1 MMDENEFRKRS
12 DEALTSLQRA
22 LESASDSHDFEVDR
36 NQGAL
41 TIEFED
47 PPAKFVVSPNSPVRQ
62 IWVSAR
68 VQSFKLDWKESAG
81 AFVLADG
88 RALHQLIGDVV
99 SDQLGEPVV
108 LNQDLRN

>member
-1 MMDENEFRKRS
+1 MIDENEFRTRS

-22 LESASDSHDFEVDR
+22 LERASDKYDFEVDR

-68 VQSFKLDWKESAG
+68 VQSFKLDWNEASA
-81 AFVLADG
+81 AFALPDG
-88 RALHQLIGDVV
+88 RSLQTLIADVV
-99 SDQLGEPVV
+99 SEQMGERIV
-108 LNQDLRN
+108 L

>member
-1 MMDENEFRKRS
+1 MIDENLFRTRS
-12 DEALTSLQRA
+12 DESLTSLQRA
-22 LESASDSHDFEVDR
+22 LERASDKYDFEVDR

-68 VQSFKLDWKESAG
+68 VQSFKLDWNDAAG
-81 AFVLADG
+81 AFVFTDG
-88 RALHQLIGDVV
+88 RTLQRLIEDVV
-99 SDQLGEPVV
+99 GEQLQQPIA
-108 LNQDLRN
+108 L

>member
-1 MMDENEFRKRS
+1 MIDENEFRARS

-22 LESASDSHDFEVDR
+22 LERASDQHDFEVDR

-68 VQSFKLDWKESAG
+68 VQSFKLDWNDASA
-81 AFVLADG
+81 AFVLPDG
-88 RALHQLIGDVV
+88 RTLHALIADVV
-99 SDQLGEPVV
+99 SEQMGERIS
-108 LNQDLRN
+108 L

>member
-1 MMDENEFRKRS
+1 MHMLDEAQFRNQS

-22 LESASDSHDFEVDR
+22 LEHASEKHDFETDR

-68 VQSFKLDWKESAG
+68 VKSFKLDWSDARSE
-81 AFVLADG
+81 FVLTADG
-88 RALHQLIGDVV
+88 RSLQQLIADVI
-99 SDQLGEPVV
+99 
-108 LNQDLRN
+108 

>member
-1 MMDENEFRKRS
+1 MIDENEFRTRS

-22 LESASDSHDFEVDR
+22 LERASDQYDFEVDR

-68 VQSFKLDWKESAG
+68 VQSFKLDWNDASA

-88 RALHQLIGDVV
+88 RSLHTLIADVV
-99 SDQLGEPVV
+99 SEQMGERIV
-108 LNQDLRN
+108 L